1 MGDFNYATL
10 RNGDIIEILRDVAH
24 HWVLYTGKGYVVHLA
39 HSTKN
44 TAGSGSFFAS
54 SGDVKTMVKKER
66 LEFIPGFSRVRVN
79 NKYDSRYRPR
89 PGGDIIREAEKMVDE
104 VLPYPVTPKTCER
117 FVAALRY
124 NMPFTDQFPE
134 PHRGDLLEFPRDRFT
149 HWGLYMG
156 DGYVI
161 HLAPI
166 GGGGGRVL
174 SGYFSSATSSHA
186 HVLKE
191 LLKDVA
197 GPGLDYRVQNKDQ
210 IHPPLPVDAIMQEA
224 EAKIGTVVGYS
235 FPSRNCEHFVTELRY
250 GRGFSAQVV
259 EGSQLAVSVSVVGAV
274 GYALLRILFR

>member
-1 MGDFNYATL
+1 F
-10 RNGDIIEILRDVAH
+10 RCV
-24 HWVLYTGKGYVVHLA
+24 
-39 HSTKN
+39 
-44 TAGSGSFFAS
+44 F
-54 SGDVKTMVKKER
+54 
-66 LEFIPGFSRVRVN
+66 
-79 NKYDSRYRPR
+79 
-89 PGGDIIREAEKMVDE
+89 
-104 VLPYPVTPKTCER
+104 
-117 FVAALRY
+117 
-124 NMPFTDQFPE
+124 QFPE

-166 GGGGGRVL
+166 GRGGGRVL
-174 SGYFSSATSSHA
+174 SGYFSSVTSSHA
-186 HVLKE
+186 NVLKE

-250 GRGFSAQVV
+250 GRGFSAQSLLFYPSPHD
-259 EGSQLAVSVSVVGAV
+259 EHSSVGVLTV
-274 GYALLRILFR
+274 LDIRIVLHLCKA